1 METYRFHTLDE
12 LKELSLAELQA
23 LWELVPTDRQRSYRA
38 AYDREVRNAGAIGSD
53 NLERQVAELLLQRY
67 EESALVPVGMRWAK
81 TPSRVQSAA
90 QGNNKLDLPDSS
102 SNTTRDKPSPKVVI
116 AMAVVAML
124 MLAFFLM
131 RGGSSDEPD
140 EVLSTD
146 PTHTPTPEV
155 SPTPTPLALEAQ
167 DDVIEGGDSERVV
180 AYPVNLQIVP
190 PDGTTPRVW
199 VIQRRAVRAAEWN
212 YDPNPDVASFINGMS
227 VRPVIGIPW
236 SEDNAVWFDA
246 MSAGTTFTLT
256 MNTGAI
262 LHYEFV
268 EKTDV
273 RRSDT
278 GIFRQVGPGLVV
290 LLIGEVDDMGLP
302 TASRTLVTAS
312 YPPEQELSRDGELIG
327 LSLPE
332 PIPTAQPTTMPAP
345 QMDTFTDVDV
355 QIISVTTQKG
365 QLNTRFRIYNG
376 GTQPIII
383 SPNDITL
390 TLGYDLDPIG
400 PRTPAEGLESFTLLP
415 EQVADLSLV
424 WMWGGETSAYLMLSS
439 YQYQIEIQSR

>member
-12 LKELSLAELQA
+12 LNQLSFAELQA

-90 QGNNKLDLPDSS
+90 KENETLDLPDSS
-102 SNTTRDKPSPKVVI
+102 SNSTSDKPSPKVVSFL
-116 AMAVVAML
+116 AVMGIL
-124 MLAFFLM
+124 LLAFFLM
-131 RGGSSDEPD
+131 RGGSSDEPTA
-140 EVLSTD
+140 ELSNE

-167 DDVIEGGDSERVV
+167 DDVIQGGDSERAV

-190 PDGTTPRVW
+190 PDGATPRVW

-236 SEDNAVWFDA
+236 SEDNAAWFDA

-262 LHYEFV
+262 LQYEFA
-268 EKTDV
+268 EKVAV

-278 GIFRQVGPGLVV
+278 GIFRQVGPGLVL

-302 TASRTLVTAS
+302 TATRTLVTAS
-312 YPPEQELSRDGELIG
+312 YPPRQELSREGELIG
-327 LSLPE
+327 LSLPT
-332 PIPTAQPTTMPAP
+332 PFPTVQPTETPVI
-345 QMDTFTDVDV
+345 QTDTFADVEV
-355 QIISVTTQKG
+355 QIISVTTQDG
-365 QLNTRFRIYNG
+365 RLNTRFRVYNG
-376 GTQPIII
+376 GIQPIII
-383 SPNDITL
+383 SPDDITL
-390 TLGYDLDPIG
+390 TLGYEPDPIG
-400 PRTPAEGLESFTLLP
+400 PRTPAEGLEPFTLLP
-415 EQVADLSLV
+415 EQVVELRLV
-424 WMWGGETSAYLMLSS
+424 WTWDGEPYAILRFDD
-439 YQYQIEIQSR
+439 YQFMVVMG

>member
-1 METYRFHTLDE
+1 MEIYRFHTLDE
-12 LKELSLAELQA
+12 LNQLSLTELQA

-53 NLERQVAELLLQRY
+53 NLERQVTELLLQRY
-67 EESALVPVGMRWAK
+67 GESALVPIGMRWAK

-90 QGNNKLDLPDSS
+90 QTNETLDLPDTSS
-102 SNTTRDKPSPKVVI
+102 DTTRDKPSPKVLI
-116 AMAVVAML
+116 AMAVVAIL

-131 RGGSSDEPD
+131 RGGSSDEPKS
-140 EVLSTD
+140 ELSTE

-167 DDVIEGGDSERVV
+167 DDVIQGGDSERAV

-190 PDGTTPRVW
+190 PDDATPRVW

-236 SEDNAVWFDA
+236 SEDNAAWFDA
-246 MSAGTTFTLT
+246 MTTGTTFTLT

-262 LHYEFV
+262 LQYEFV
-268 EKTDV
+268 DKTDV

-278 GIFRQVGPGLVV
+278 GIFRQVGPGLVL

-302 TASRTLVTAS
+302 TSTRTLVTAS
-312 YPPEQELSRDGELIG
+312 YPPEQELSREGELIG
-327 LSLPE
+327 LSLSTPL
-332 PIPTAQPTTMPAP
+332 PTAQPTATLLP
-345 QMDTFTDVDV
+345 QADTFTDVDV
-355 QIISVTTQKG
+355 QIISVTTQDG
-365 QLNTRFRIYNG
+365 RLNTRFRIYNG
-376 GTQPIII
+376 ATQPITI
-383 SPNDITL
+383 SPDDITL
-390 TLGYDLDPIG
+390 TLGYEPDPIG
-400 PRTPAEGLESFTLLP
+400 PRTPAEELKSFALVP
-415 EQVADLSLV
+415 EQVADLRFVWVWDGEPFGVLQVSDYRIVISL
-424 WMWGGETSAYLMLSS
+424 
-439 YQYQIEIQSR
+439 

>member
-12 LKELSLAELQA
+12 LNQLSLAELQA

-53 NLERQVAELLLQRY
+53 NLERQVTELLLQRY

-90 QGNNKLDLPDSS
+90 QSNEALDLTDTT
-102 SNTTRDKPSPKVVI
+102 SNTTSDKPSPKVMI
-116 AMAVVAML
+116 FLAVMGILLLV
-124 MLAFFLM
+124 FFLM
-131 RGGSSDEPD
+131 RGGSSDEP
-140 EVLSTD
+140 ESELSTE

-167 DDVIEGGDSERVV
+167 DDVIEGGDSERAV

-190 PDGTTPRVW
+190 PDGATPRVW

-236 SEDNAVWFDA
+236 SEDNAAWFDA
-246 MSAGTTFTLT
+246 MTAGTTFTLT

-262 LHYEFV
+262 LQYEFV

-278 GIFRQVGPGLVV
+278 GIFRQVGPGLVL

-302 TASRTLVTAS
+302 TATRTLVTAS

-327 LSLPE
+327 LSFPE
-332 PIPTAQPTTMPAP
+332 PMLTAKLTTTPLP
-345 QMDTFTDVDV
+345 QTDTFADVDV
-355 QIISVTTQKG
+355 QIISVTTQDG
-365 QLNTRFRIYNG
+365 RLNTRFRIYNG
-376 GTQPIII
+376 GTQPITI
-383 SPNDITL
+383 SPDDITL
-390 TLGYDLDPIG
+390 TLGYEPDPIG
-400 PRTPAEGLESFTLLP
+400 PRTPAEGLESFTLFP
-415 EQVADLSLV
+415 EQVADLSLT
-424 WMWGGETSAYLMLSS
+424 WRWDGEPYTYIDIKRYHFS
-439 YQYQIEIQSR
+439 ITV

>member
-1 METYRFHTLDE
+1 METYHFHTLDE
-12 LKELSLAELQA
+12 LNQLSLTELQA

-90 QGNNKLDLPDSS
+90 QTNDTFDLPDTSS
-102 SNTTRDKPSPKVVI
+102 DTTRDKPSPKVLI
-116 AMAVVAML
+116 AMAVVAIL
-124 MLAFFLM
+124 VLTFFLM
-131 RGGSSDEPD
+131 RGGSPDEPD
-140 EVLSTD
+140 AVLSTD

-167 DDVIEGGDSERVV
+167 DDVIQGGDSERAV

-190 PDGTTPRVW
+190 PDGVNPRVW

-278 GIFRQVGPGLVV
+278 GIFRQVGLGLVV

-327 LSLPE
+327 LNLPE
-332 PIPTAQPTTMPAP
+332 PALTVQPTATPIP
-345 QMDTFTDVDV
+345 QDSFADLDV
-355 QIISVTTQKG
+355 QIISVTTQEG

-376 GTQPIII
+376 SAQPITI
-383 SPNDITL
+383 SPDDMTL
-390 TLGYDLDPIG
+390 TLGYEPNPIG
-400 PRTPAEGLESFTLLP
+400 PRIPAEGLEPFTLLP
-415 EQVADLSLV
+415 QQVADLSLV
-424 WMWGGETSAYLMLSS
+424 WAWNGEQYAILMFGE
-439 YQYQIEIQSR
+439 YQFGVEISD